1 MKKMIDYILL
11 VLYTLC
17 FYTLWQLCQWGG
29 VRSHLR
35 RLLPLAVLLLI
46 TLIVKLVLR
55 HKGFR
60 APYVR
65 ARLAAFVGITAI
77 FGGLIVYSAF
87 SYHGQLSWKIDDLL
101 HHKKVEFTHTNLYT
115 DGVEGILTD
124 VETKITLPE
133 KLCISNSFSAEFT
146 ADGTITSVD
155 TMLYGEN
162 EQGEI
167 ETYLISYNAKHG
179 TKLDVWTDGAAHTTF
194 DPALLWSPL
203 PDILSKADTEATVRS
218 WATGD
223 DDATFEIL
231 YYGKRSFQTDEGL
244 RFIEGDADGDGVS
257 GTADAIYMVKAGGE
271 VSGYEMSLYM
281 PDHPEITPVRYI
293 MEPEYIP

>member
-1 MKKMIDYILL
+1 MKKIIDYILL

-60 APYVR
+60 APHAR
-65 ARLAAFVGITAI
+65 ARVAAFAGITAL
-77 FGGLIVYSAF
+77 FGGLIVYSAVP
-87 SYHGQLSWKIDDLL
+87 YHGQLSWKIDDLP

-124 VETKITLPE
+124 VKTKLALPE
-133 KLCISNSFSAEFT
+133 KLYISNSFSAEFT

-162 EQGEI
+162 EQGEM

-179 TKLDVWTDGAAHTTF
+179 TSSMYGR
-194 DPALLWSPL
+194 
-203 PDILSKADTEATVRS
+203 TVRRIPRS
-218 WATGD
+218 TLRCCGRR
-223 DDATFEIL
+223 FRIFSQ
-231 YYGKRSFQTDEGL
+231 KRIPKRRCAAGRWRTRML
-244 RFIEGDADGDGVS
+244 RSKFF
-257 GTADAIYMVKAGGE
+257 
-271 VSGYEMSLYM
+271 
-281 PDHPEITPVRYI
+281 I
-293 MEPEYIP
+293 MESVASRRRRDSVSSRAMPMETAFRVPPMPSTW